1 MKKRHLLFTMLAL
14 SLGCLSGGSEAMAQ
28 STNNGW
34 NAILSQTQTQ
44 STDWTAITAGS
55 TSGMTLG
62 SSGNTTYY
70 YVKGSYNFGSTT
82 NHGVS
87 GLKIQGTVY
96 LYIPN
101 GLSITCVGGY
111 ANGATGAGAGIE
123 LAAGNTLYII
133 GGAGTVTATG
143 GNAAN
148 GSDGDNGSDASGSS
162 GSWTRTGAG
171 GTGGNGGGGAGAG
184 IGTRGGAGGTGG
196 AGGSSNYYDN
206 GAQDDEKSGTNG
218 SAGNAGSTA
227 GAMGTLYVANGITV
241 NATRGA
247 AGTSGGSGGASGT
260 GYAYDGFSYNV
271 SVGCGGGGGGGAGG
285 AQDYRT
291 NSQGGIYKVTAYGG
305 SGGQNATANGY
316 SRATDG
322 SEGLTTYGNC
332 SVENGS
338 FSSSDWKDA
347 SGAVTMG
354 SGGSSGAKG
363 TNSSEGTQNATDD
376 DHNLWYT
383 ITYHHVMPSVTTTTA
398 QYSPS
403 TGTTVVLP
411 RNSEGYQWV
420 LGVYGKDCSAA
431 GQAVSEFT
439 AAAQKFYG
447 GNYNGTA
454 SRTILLNDVYGN
466 LDFYEVKS
474 VCMLENSGSNT
485 QVITDFFVDESN
497 PANDDP
503 QWPITVRLKDR
514 TLYKDGDWNTICLPF
529 DMTPAQYSASPLAG
543 ATIMKLSSE
552 LTGYWP
558 NGGTIGSNTYDHAV
572 IYFNFVDAEP
582 NTNGLQRGK
591 PYLVKWSS
599 GNNLVD
605 DTKEAE
611 DEGDNPTHQLD
622 FRNVVVK
629 EATAGAWSGNA
640 NSNGTVT
647 FQGTFSSEALNRGD
661 QTKLI
666 LGSNNTLYYPKGSEG
681 TLSVAA
687 CRGYFTIPSA
697 VAAAAPQMV
706 MGFDDDETTGI
717 QTIDVTPEGWNN
729 APAIYNLS
737 GQRLNALQKGV
748 NIVNGKKV
756 VVK

>member
-1 MKKRHLLFTMLAL
+1 
-14 SLGCLSGGSEAMAQ
+14 
-28 STNNGW
+28 
-34 NAILSQTQTQ
+34 
-44 STDWTAITAGS
+44 
-55 TSGMTLG
+55 
-62 SSGNTTYY
+62 
-70 YVKGSYNFGSTT
+70 
-82 NHGVS
+82 
-87 GLKIQGTVY
+87 
-96 LYIPN
+96 
-101 GLSITCVGGY
+101 
-111 ANGATGAGAGIE
+111 
-123 LAAGNTLYII
+123 
-133 GGAGTVTATG
+133 
-143 GNAAN
+143 
-148 GSDGDNGSDASGSS
+148 
-162 GSWTRTGAG
+162 
-171 GTGGNGGGGAGAG
+171 
-184 IGTRGGAGGTGG
+184 
-196 AGGSSNYYDN
+196 
-206 GAQDDEKSGTNG
+206 
-218 SAGNAGSTA
+218 
-227 GAMGTLYVANGITV
+227 
-241 NATRGA
+241 
-247 AGTSGGSGGASGT
+247 
-260 GYAYDGFSYNV
+260 
-271 SVGCGGGGGGGAGG
+271 
-285 AQDYRT
+285 
-291 NSQGGIYKVTAYGG
+291 
-305 SGGQNATANGY
+305 
-316 SRATDG
+316 
-322 SEGLTTYGNC
+322 
-332 SVENGS
+332 
-338 FSSSDWKDA
+338 
-347 SGAVTMG
+347 
-354 SGGSSGAKG
+354 
-363 TNSSEGTQNATDD
+363 
-376 DHNLWYT
+376 
-383 ITYHHVMPSVTTTTA
+383 MPSVTTTTA

-687 CRGYFTIPSA
+687 CRGYFIIPE
-697 VAAAAPQMV
+697 AAASAAPQFV

-737 GQRLNALQKGV
+737 GQRLNSLQKGV

>member
-1 MKKRHLLFTMLAL
+1 
-14 SLGCLSGGSEAMAQ
+14 
-28 STNNGW
+28 
-34 NAILSQTQTQ
+34 
-44 STDWTAITAGS
+44 
-55 TSGMTLG
+55 
-62 SSGNTTYY
+62 
-70 YVKGSYNFGSTT
+70 
-82 NHGVS
+82 
-87 GLKIQGTVY
+87 
-96 LYIPN
+96 
-101 GLSITCVGGY
+101 
-111 ANGATGAGAGIE
+111 
-123 LAAGNTLYII
+123 
-133 GGAGTVTATG
+133 
-143 GNAAN
+143 
-148 GSDGDNGSDASGSS
+148 
-162 GSWTRTGAG
+162 
-171 GTGGNGGGGAGAG
+171 
-184 IGTRGGAGGTGG
+184 
-196 AGGSSNYYDN
+196 
-206 GAQDDEKSGTNG
+206 
-218 SAGNAGSTA
+218 
-227 GAMGTLYVANGITV
+227 
-241 NATRGA
+241 
-247 AGTSGGSGGASGT
+247 
-260 GYAYDGFSYNV
+260 
-271 SVGCGGGGGGGAGG
+271 
-285 AQDYRT
+285 
-291 NSQGGIYKVTAYGG
+291 
-305 SGGQNATANGY
+305 
-316 SRATDG
+316 
-322 SEGLTTYGNC
+322 
-332 SVENGS
+332 
-338 FSSSDWKDA
+338 
-347 SGAVTMG
+347 
-354 SGGSSGAKG
+354 
-363 TNSSEGTQNATDD
+363 
-376 DHNLWYT
+376 
-383 ITYHHVMPSVTTTTA
+383 MPSVTTTTA

-497 PANDDP
+497 PAGDDP